1 MALSPEIVN
10 DVGHTDVIQ
19 LPAAGLSALTQPSFN
34 LSALAQGF
42 PNGNQPNSLTLV
54 DGRRFDYHDHRTI
67 NTGQPEIQRLNSE
80 VSKWSHAYHEEVKSH
95 KSALKRKDND
105 LRTKDAEI
113 QRLNTELSNYTYWYN
128 EELALHNATKL
139 ANESD
144 IERLNH
150 LNNYFRWYNEE
161 VKSHGATKKSL
172 KRVKEEKA
180 AEVKTSQRLRNE
192 RTDLEQRLSKKKS
205 ANANLANE
213 KAGLERRIAVLEAQK
228 CELEQRTRVADA
240 GGSDW
245 YEYAVS
251 LQAILKEHNIPY
263 PD

>member
-1 MALSPEIVN
+1 MALSPEIVK
-10 DVGHTDVIQ
+10 DVGPTDLVQ
-19 LPAAGLSALTQPSFN
+19 LPSAGLSALAQPSFN
-34 LSALAQGF
+34 LTALAQAF
-42 PNGNQPNSLTLV
+42 PNGNQPNTLTVV

-80 VSKWSHAYHEEVKSH
+80 VSKWSNAYHEEVKSRN
-95 KSALKRKDND
+95 SALKRKDND
-105 LRTKDAEI
+105 LRAKDAEI

-139 ANESD
+139 ANEQD

-161 VKSHGATKKSL
+161 VKAHSATKKSL
-172 KRVKEEKA
+172 KRAKDEKA

-192 RTDLEQRLSKKKS
+192 RADLEQRLSKKKT
-205 ANANLANE
+205 ANSSLANE

-228 CELEQRTRVADA
+228 RELEQRTKLADA

-245 YEYAVS
+245 YEYALS
-251 LQAILKEHNIPY
+251 LQVILKEHNIPY